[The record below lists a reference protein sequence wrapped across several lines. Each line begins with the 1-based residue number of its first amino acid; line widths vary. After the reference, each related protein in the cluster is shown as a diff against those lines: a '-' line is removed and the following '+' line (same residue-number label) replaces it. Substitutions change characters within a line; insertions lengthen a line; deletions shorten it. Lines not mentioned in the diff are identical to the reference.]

1 MVPIV
6 EFLIDNGVN
15 IEEKTKNQYTS
26 LHVACEDGHLS
37 IVQYIIEKKIILKKI
52 KINILFSCCLPI
64 SSSWKTAVINT

>member
-37 IVQYIIEKKIILKKI
+37 IVQYIIEKKIILKKN
-52 KINILFSCCLPI
+52 KDQYTLFMLSSNIF
-64 SSSWKTAVINT
+64 